1 MMLSVAFLGCAM
13 AVPALADSQ
22 ARIVRLSDV
31 HGAVEIDKNAGN
43 GYERAFVNLPLTQ
56 GAILRT
62 QDEGRAEVEFE
73 DGSTLRL
80 TPHTTVE
87 FKSLSLSDGK
97 HISELNLTDGKA
109 YVNWLGKSGDALT
122 LNFSR
127 DKMTLLHVAHFRVET
142 APALAEVAVFKGE
155 VEVVGPSGT
164 LALGKKKMATFDPA
178 ADDKATLA
186 KDFEQDA
193 YDGWDK
199 HATEYH
205 DTYSR
210 NNATPYG
217 YGYSDLSYYGSFS
230 NVAGY
235 GTLWQPYFTGVGWD
249 PFMDGAW
256 ASYPGYGSLWVSAYP
271 WGWTPYMYGN
281 WVFVPGAG
289 WMWQPGG
296 WSNWNG
302 TPRFIGT
309 PPQRFTA
316 PTAPAT
322 PGSTVVVG
330 NGGPVLKGTPP
341 LRGTTVIA
349 RGSAG
354 LNVPRG
360 SLGNLAHLN
369 REVTKTGSVALAS
382 APHAYSAVSP
392 PSGFEHSAATA
403 SSGMHSGSAPAS
415 HSSGGGRP
423 H

>member
-1 MMLSVAFLGCAM
+1 MCGVVLLGAAFLGCAM

-186 KDFEQDA
+186 KDMPPNI
-193 YDGWDK
+193 
-199 HATEYH
+199 T
-205 DTYSR
+205 
-210 NNATPYG
+210 TP
-217 YGYSDLSYYGSFS
+217 
-230 NVAGY
+230 
-235 GTLWQPYFTGVGWD
+235 
-249 PFMDGAW
+249 
-256 ASYPGYGSLWVSAYP
+256 
-271 WGWTPYMYGN
+271 
-281 WVFVPGAG
+281 
-289 WMWQPGG
+289 
-296 WSNWNG
+296 
-302 TPRFIGT
+302 I
-309 PPQRFTA
+309 
-316 PTAPAT
+316 
-322 PGSTVVVG
+322 
-330 NGGPVLKGTPP
+330 
-341 LRGTTVIA
+341 RGTTPRLTATDIA
-349 RGSAG
+349 IFPTTARSQTWPAMARCGSPISPAWDGTRSWMEPGHHIPDTVRFGCRHIRGDGRRICMAT
-354 LNVPRG
+354 G
-360 SLGNLAHLN
+360 SLCPEPAGCGSRADGATGTGLHVLLALRRN
-369 REVTKTGSVALAS
+369 DSQRRRRQQLR
-382 APHAYSAVSP
+382 
-392 PSGFEHSAATA
+392 AA
-403 SSGMHSGSAPAS
+403 
-415 HSSGGGRP
+415 RL
-423 H
+423 